1 MGHLAK
7 LVIAGLLLFCS
18 LASHAAFAPQ
28 PSSTYRMDVAGY
40 PVANSSTPMGVCVA
54 FWNNVNNGKTHVIQS
69 AVAGTGGCFVKQ
81 YNSDGTQFG
90 GDYKFDILTIS
101 GGSSCPVN
109 STGTTSCVCNSG
121 YVENATQTACEVYI
135 DPAIAACAAVSGSE
149 AGSINSPHV
158 YGTDM
163 QATDSTICESYLGI
177 YNCAVSVNYLMAV
190 EYQGQWTKTGVGRFT
205 GSVCT
210 PGPTSPTPLPSS
222 GDPVNAPTVNP
233 CADGSVLGTVNGVST
248 CSPPTDLNVVQAVKT
263 TTASAPAGSASA
275 PTSGLGADAPPTA
288 VKVDEQTSCTGGNCT
303 TERKY
308 TDATGVVVGT
318 VVSTDT
324 QAAFCAKNADA
335 LICGGDS
342 GSMSDFCKKNP
353 TALACVS
360 PNLGELTDQPLGNE
374 NVALSITADSG
385 WGAGVGSCPAPRTVQ
400 LSSISLSMPFD
411 LLCDFAQG
419 IRPVV
424 IALAWLAAALGF
436 IGFARRD

>member
-7 LVIAGLLLFCS
+7 LVIICFSLLCS
-18 LASHAAFAPQ
+18 SAFASFAPT
-28 PSSTYRMDVAGY
+28 SGY
-40 PVANSSTPMGVCVA
+40 SMTGYSMTGYGSTPLGSCQDLAAKMLAAWGGGPYTCQQQDTYL
-54 FWNNVNNGKTHVIQS
+54 FYITG
-69 AVAGTGGCFVKQ
+69 AGTFPADA
-81 YNSDGTQFG
+81 S
-90 GDYKFDILTIS
+90 
-101 GGSSCPVN
+101 SSCPVN
-109 STGTTSCVCNSG
+109 STGTSTCTCDSG
-121 YVENATQTACEVYI
+121 YVQNSTNDACIAYV
-135 DPAIAACAAVSGSE
+135 DPAIAACGAVSGSE
-149 AGSINSPHV
+149 AGSINSPYT

-163 QATDSTICESYLGI
+163 QATDATICESYLGI

-190 EYQGQWTKTGVGRFT
+190 EYQGQWTKTGIGRFT

-263 TTASAPAGSASA
+263 TTASAPSGSASS

-288 VKVDEQTSCTGGNCT
+288 VKVEEQTSCTGGNCT
-303 TERKY
+303 TEKKF
-308 TDATGVVVGT
+308 TDATGAVVGT

-360 PNLGELTDQPLGNE
+360 PTLGELADQPLGNS
-374 NVALSITADSG
+374 NVALAITPDTG

-400 LSSISLSMPFD
+400 LSSMSLSMPFD
-411 LLCDFAQG
+411 LLCDFAVG

>member
-1 MGHLAK
+1 MGYLAK
-7 LVIAGLLLFCS
+7 LVTALLLFFSSSVFALVPQVSSSMCAAQAYAEVGPPRATCA
-18 LASHAAFAPQ
+18 ASIQAGPEASSWWFGDVNCGSVVSPATSCQFIGPFGQ
-28 PSSTYRMDVAGY
+28 RSTVVLYWSIAQACPS
-40 PVANSSTPMGVCVA
+40 
-54 FWNNVNNGKTHVIQS
+54 
-69 AVAGTGGCFVKQ
+69 
-81 YNSDGTQFG
+81 
-90 GDYKFDILTIS
+90 
-101 GGSSCPVN
+101 N
-109 STGTTSCVCNSG
+109 STLSGSQCVCNSG
-121 YVENATQTACEVYI
+121 YVENSTQTACVAYV

-149 AGSINSPHV
+149 AGSINSPYT

-163 QATDSTICESYLGI
+163 QATDATICESYLGI

-190 EYQGQWTKTGVGRFT
+190 EYQGQWTKTGLGRFT

-303 TERKY
+303 TEKKY
-308 TDATGVVVGT
+308 TDATGAVVGT